1 MSKPLISYEYDQDP
15 RYGWVSVD
23 TEDRKSL
30 LFVVDNNGF
39 IYEDG
44 TMKPTCICYARSENE
59 CGCSN
64 MFGKWDDW
72 GVD

>member
-1 MSKPLISYEYDQDP
+1 MTRPTVDYVYDQDP

-23 TEDRKSL
+23 TNERKDL

-39 IYEDG
+39 MYKDG
-44 TMKPTCICYARSENE
+44 EMTPTCICYARSEFE

-64 MFGKWDDW
+64 MLGRW
-72 GVD
+72 GL